1 MKEET
6 KMDENVDLEIVVDG
20 EEMDVNVF
28 VQNIIGRAIV
38 SAVCVL
44 KGVNE
49 NWEKM
54 ELTVRKAK

>member
-1 MKEET
+1 ME
-6 KMDENVDLEIVVDG
+6 ENVDLKIVVDG

-38 SAVCVL
+38 GAVCVL